1 MEPIV
6 PSITTNDLEWCANW
20 TQDNRYYCT
29 MFIRSKRYS
38 KPKGFHK
45 LLEDLFGSTYGGFRY
60 DNHRNGYECWFKS
73 KEDMLT
79 LKLLARNGY

>member
-1 MEPIV
+1 M

-29 MFIRSKRYS
+29 MSIRSNAYS
-38 KPKGFHK
+38 KPKGFSD
-45 LLEDLFGSTYGGFRY
+45 LLEELFGNDYGAFRY
-60 DNHRNGYECWFKS
+60 DNNRYGYECWFRK

-79 LKLLARNGY
+79 LKLLAKNG